1 MIWVF
6 QLMNMVLYLL
16 IEFYIERKFLIS
28 MNIKKI
34 IENNQQYVK
43 NLIKTITN
51 THNNED
57 IEQEVY
63 IKLWKNHDKY
73 EENGKFKSW
82 IKTITLN
89 ATKDFLKSKQIKQSN
104 MSVNDEDLLKNIH
117 DTKSH
122 VENKIINLQTRK
134 QIINAIENLSKNH
147 KEVIILYEF
156 YNLSYEDIAKK
167 LSCPLGTIKSRIYTA
182 KKILAQNLKDLI

>member
-1 MIWVF
+1 
-6 QLMNMVLYLL
+6 
-16 IEFYIERKFLIS
+16 

-34 IENNQQYVK
+34 IENNQQYIK

-63 IKLWKNHDKY
+63 IKLWKNRDKY

-89 ATKDFLKSKQIKQSN
+89 ATKDFLKSKQNKLSN
-104 MSVNDEDLLKNIH
+104 MALNDDDILKNIH
-117 DTKSH
+117 DTTSNT
-122 VENKIINLQTRK
+122 ENKIINLETHK
-134 QIINAIENLSKNH
+134 KIINAIENLSKNH

-156 YNLSYEDIAKK
+156 YNLSYEDISKK
-167 LSCPLGTIKSRIYTA
+167 LNCPIGTVKSRIYTA
-182 KKILAQNLKDLI
+182 KKILAQNLKDFL

>member
-1 MIWVF
+1 
-6 QLMNMVLYLL
+6 
-16 IEFYIERKFLIS
+16 

-43 NLIKTITN
+43 SLIKTITN

-63 IKLWKNHDKY
+63 IKLWKNRDKY

-89 ATKDFLKSKQIKQSN
+89 ATKDFLKSKQNKQAN
-104 MSVNDEDLLKNIH
+104 MSINDEDLLKNVH

-122 VENKIINLQTRK
+122 VENNIINLQTRK
-134 QIINAIENLSKNH
+134 QIINAVENLSKNH

-156 YNLSYEDIAKK
+156 YNLSYEDISKK
-167 LSCPLGTIKSRIYTA
+167 LSCPIGTIKSRIFTA
-182 KKILAQNLKDLI
+182 KKILAQNLKDLL

>member
-1 MIWVF
+1 
-6 QLMNMVLYLL
+6 
-16 IEFYIERKFLIS
+16 

-34 IENNQQYVK
+34 IENNQQYIK

-63 IKLWKNHDKY
+63 IKLWKNRDKY

-89 ATKDFLKSKQIKQSN
+89 ATKDFLKSKQNKLSN
-104 MSVNDEDLLKNIH
+104 MALNDDDILKNIH
-117 DTKSH
+117 DTTSNT
-122 VENKIINLQTRK
+122 ENKIINLETHK
-134 QIINAIENLSKNH
+134 KIINAIENLSKNH

-156 YNLSYEDIAKK
+156 YNLSYEDI
-167 LSCPLGTIKSRIYTA
+167 
-182 KKILAQNLKDLI
+182 

>member
-1 MIWVF
+1 
-6 QLMNMVLYLL
+6 
-16 IEFYIERKFLIS
+16 

-34 IENNQQYVK
+34 IENNQQYIK

-63 IKLWKNHDKY
+63 IKLWKNRDKY
-73 EENGKFKSW
+73 GENGKFKSW

-89 ATKDFLKSKQIKQSN
+89 ATKDFLKSKQNKLSN
-104 MSVNDEDLLKNIH
+104 MALNDDDILKNIH
-117 DTKSH
+117 DTTSNT
-122 VENKIINLQTRK
+122 ENKIINLETHK
-134 QIINAIENLSKNH
+134 KIINAIENLSKNH

-156 YNLSYEDIAKK
+156 YNLSYEDISKK
-167 LSCPLGTIKSRIYTA
+167 LNCPIGTVKSRIYTA
-182 KKILAQNLKDLI
+182 KKILAQNLKDLL

>member
-1 MIWVF
+1 
-6 QLMNMVLYLL
+6 MNMVFYLL

-63 IKLWKNHDKY
+63 IKLWKNRDKY

-82 IKTITLN
+82 IKTITIN
-89 ATKDFLKSKQIKQSN
+89 ATKDFLKSKQNKQSN
-104 MSVNDEDLLKNIH
+104 MSVNDEDLLKNIY

-156 YNLSYEDIAKK
+156 YNLSYDDIAKK

>member
-1 MIWVF
+1 
-6 QLMNMVLYLL
+6 
-16 IEFYIERKFLIS
+16 

-34 IENNQQYVK
+34 IENNQQYIK

-63 IKLWKNHDKY
+63 IKLWKNRDKY

-89 ATKDFLKSKQIKQSN
+89 ATKDFLKSKQNKLSN
-104 MSVNDEDLLKNIH
+104 MALNDDDILKNIH
-117 DTKSH
+117 DTTSNT
-122 VENKIINLQTRK
+122 ENKIINLETHK
-134 QIINAIENLSKNH
+134 KIINAIENLSKNH
-147 KEVIILYEF
+147 KGVIILYEF
-156 YNLSYEDIAKK
+156 YNLSYEDISKK
-167 LSCPLGTIKSRIYTA
+167 LNCPIGTVKSRIYTA
-182 KKILAQNLKDLI
+182 KKILAQNLKDLL

>member
-1 MIWVF
+1 
-6 QLMNMVLYLL
+6 
-16 IEFYIERKFLIS
+16 

-34 IENNQQYVK
+34 IENNQQYIK

-63 IKLWKNHDKY
+63 IKLWKNRDKY

-89 ATKDFLKSKQIKQSN
+89 ATKDFLKSKQNKLSN
-104 MSVNDEDLLKNIH
+104 MALNDDDILKNIH
-117 DTKSH
+117 DTTSNT
-122 VENKIINLQTRK
+122 ENKIINLETHK
-134 QIINAIENLSKNH
+134 KIINAIENLSKNH

-156 YNLSYEDIAKK
+156 YNLSYEDISKK
-167 LSCPLGTIKSRIYTA
+167 LNCPIGTIKSRIYTA
-182 KKILAQNLKDLI
+182 KKILAQNLKDFL

>member
-1 MIWVF
+1 
-6 QLMNMVLYLL
+6 
-16 IEFYIERKFLIS
+16 

-63 IKLWKNHDKY
+63 IKLWKNRDKY

-82 IKTITLN
+82 IKTITIN
-89 ATKDFLKSKQIKQSN
+89 ATKDFLKSKQNKQAN
-104 MSVNDEDLLKNIH
+104 MSIGDEDVLKNIQ

-122 VENKIINLQTRK
+122 VENKIINMQTRK
-134 QIINAIENLSKNH
+134 QIINAVENLSKNH

-167 LSCPLGTIKSRIYTA
+167 LNCPLGTIKSRIYTA
-182 KKILAQNLKDLI
+182 KKILAQNLKDLL

>member
-1 MIWVF
+1 
-6 QLMNMVLYLL
+6 
-16 IEFYIERKFLIS
+16 

-34 IENNQQYVK
+34 IEDNRQYVK

-63 IKLWKNHDKY
+63 IKLWKNRDKY

-82 IKTITLN
+82 IKTITIN
-89 ATKDFLKSKQIKQSN
+89 ATKDFLKSKQNKQAN
-104 MSVNDEDLLKNIH
+104 MIVDDEDALKNIY

-122 VENKIINLQTRK
+122 VENNIINLQTRK
-134 QIINAIENLSKNH
+134 QIIDAIDNLPKNH
-147 KEVIILYEF
+147 REVIILYEF
-156 YNLSYEDIAKK
+156 YNLSYDEIAKK
-167 LSCPLGTIKSRIYTA
+167 LSCPLGTIKSRLFTA
-182 KKILAQNLKDLI
+182 KKILANNLKNLL

>member
-1 MIWVF
+1 
-6 QLMNMVLYLL
+6 
-16 IEFYIERKFLIS
+16 

-34 IENNQQYVK
+34 IETNQQYIK
-43 NLIKTITN
+43 NLIRTITN

-63 IKLWKNHDKY
+63 IKLWKNRDKY

-89 ATKDFLKSKQIKQSN
+89 ATRDFLKSKQNKLSN
-104 MSVNDEDLLKNIH
+104 VTVNDDDILKNIH
-117 DTKSH
+117 DNTSYT
-122 VENKIINLQTRK
+122 ENKIINLETRK
-134 QIINAIENLSKNH
+134 AVIDAIENLSKNH
-147 KEVIILYEF
+147 REVIILYEF

-167 LSCPLGTIKSRIYTA
+167 LNCPLGTIKSRIYTA
-182 KKILAQNLKDLI
+182 KKILAQDLKNLL

>member
-1 MIWVF
+1 
-6 QLMNMVLYLL
+6 
-16 IEFYIERKFLIS
+16 

-34 IENNQQYVK
+34 IEDNRQYVK

-63 IKLWKNHDKY
+63 IKLWKNRDKY

-82 IKTITLN
+82 IKTITIN
-89 ATKDFLKSKQIKQSN
+89 ATKDFLKSKQNKQAN
-104 MSVNDEDLLKNIH
+104 MIVDDEDALKNIY

-122 VENKIINLQTRK
+122 VENNIINLQTRK
-134 QIINAIENLSKNH
+134 QIIDAIDNLPKNH
-147 KEVIILYEF
+147 REVIILYEF
-156 YNLSYEDIAKK
+156 YNLSYDEIAKK
-167 LSCPLGTIKSRIYTA
+167 LSCPLGTIKSRFWRNSTY
-182 KKILAQNLKDLI
+182 

>member
-1 MIWVF
+1 
-6 QLMNMVLYLL
+6 
-16 IEFYIERKFLIS
+16 

-34 IENNQQYVK
+34 IENNQQYIK

-63 IKLWKNHDKY
+63 IKLWKNRDKY

-89 ATKDFLKSKQIKQSN
+89 ATKDFLKSKQNKLSN
-104 MSVNDEDLLKNIH
+104 MALNDDDILKNIH
-117 DTKSH
+117 DTTSNT
-122 VENKIINLQTRK
+122 ENKIINLETHK
-134 QIINAIENLSKNH
+134 KIINAIENLSKNH

-156 YNLSYEDIAKK
+156 YNLSYEDISKK
-167 LSCPLGTIKSRIYTA
+167 LNCPIGTVKSRIYTA
-182 KKILAQNLKDLI
+182 KKILAQNLKDLL

>member
-1 MIWVF
+1 
-6 QLMNMVLYLL
+6 MNMVLYLL

-63 IKLWKNHDKY
+63 IKLWKNRDKY

-89 ATKDFLKSKQIKQSN
+89 ATKDFLKSKQNKQSN

-134 QIINAIENLSKNH
+134 QIINAVENLSKNH

>member
-1 MIWVF
+1 
-6 QLMNMVLYLL
+6 
-16 IEFYIERKFLIS
+16 

-34 IENNQQYVK
+34 IEDNRQYVK

-82 IKTITLN
+82 IKTITIN
-89 ATKDFLKSKQIKQSN
+89 ATKDFLKSKQNKQAN
-104 MSVNDEDLLKNIH
+104 MIVDDEDALKNIY

-122 VENKIINLQTRK
+122 VENNIINLQTRK
-134 QIINAIENLSKNH
+134 QIIDAIDNLPKNH
-147 KEVIILYEF
+147 REVIILYEF
-156 YNLSYEDIAKK
+156 YNLSYDEIAKK
-167 LSCPLGTIKSRIYTA
+167 LSCPLGTIKSRLFTA
-182 KKILAQNLKDLI
+182 KKILANNLKNLL

>member
-1 MIWVF
+1 
-6 QLMNMVLYLL
+6 MNTVLYLL
-16 IEFYIERKFLIS
+16 IEFNIERKFLFS

-63 IKLWKNHDKY
+63 IKLWKNRDKY

-82 IKTITLN
+82 IKTVTLN
-89 ATKDFLKSKQIKQSN
+89 ATKDFLKSKQNKQSN
-104 MSVNDEDLLKNIH
+104 ITLNDEDILKNIQ
-117 DTKSH
+117 DKTSH
-122 VENKIINLQTRK
+122 TENKIINFETRK
-134 QIINAIENLSKNH
+134 TIIDAIENLGKNH
-147 KEVIILYEF
+147 KDVIILYEF

-167 LSCPLGTIKSRIYTA
+167 LNCPLGTIKSRIYTA
-182 KKILAQNLKDLI
+182 KKILAQNLKDLL